1 MRKLF
6 LTIIFF
12 CFEFSVSAWLISKPI
27 EIVLVIWRLDILFS
41 FSLFSF
47 REHGLNFGLGD
58 SPRNALLCWITYHW
72 DVENIQFPH
81 ISTYVLSYL
90 SSKDWIISGVDL
102 LQSSMDNVGCIYQ
115 NQEIMSFFVSTVKH
129 LWSSNSDLI

>member
-1 MRKLF
+1 MF

-12 CFEFSVSAWLISKPI
+12 CFELIVSAWLIFKPTDT
-27 EIVLVIWRLDILFS
+27 VLVIWRLDILHS
-41 FSLFSF
+41 FALFSF
-47 REHGLNFGLGD
+47 REHGLNFSLGD
-58 SPRNALLCWITYHW
+58 SSRNALSCWITYHW
-72 DVENIQFPH
+72 DVENIPFLH

-90 SSKDWIISGVDL
+90 SSKDWIICSVDL

-129 LWSSNSDLI
+129 LWSSNSGLI